1 MELKD
6 KSDRIIADQNEQID
20 ILRIERNTLQEEM
33 ADMDVKKSI
42 EN

>member
-1 MELKD
+1 MELKE